1 MYSIAMQVWILLRI
15 SAFSLA
21 RRGWITASMVIS
33 VALTSM
39 LLLGFLSMAAGFRT
53 AYSAA
58 GSTDVAIALSAGST
72 SEAGSRLSIAQ
83 LHALEAAP
91 GIARNQDGEAMM
103 SAELQ
108 VAVDAVPQ
116 ASELPA
122 SLSLRGI
129 GANGFTLRP
138 GFRLIEG
145 RPFSPGQAELVV
157 GRRIAL
163 AYPGFQV
170 GSQITFGSSKWT
182 VAGIF
187 EAGGSVFESEILAD
201 LTVVQTIFNRQGIV
215 QSLRLR
221 LSDPSAIATL
231 QAYVDSD
238 RSAGVSVRT
247 ESDFYADQTS
257 RTSALILWFG
267 VPLALAISI
276 GAIAGTVNT
285 MAASVSD
292 RAAEI
297 ATVRALGFRPS
308 STFVATAL
316 EACCLAVVGGALGI
330 VCMMITLDG
339 WSMSTLGSDGTQV
352 GFALTVSLDGALAA
366 LALALGNGLIGG
378 GVPALAAARTPIRDA
393 LRQQI

>member
-1 MYSIAMQVWILLRI
+1 MHSIAMQVWILLRI

-33 VALTSM
+33 IALTSM
-39 LLLGFLSMAAGFRT
+39 LLLGFLSMVTGFRT
-53 AYSAA
+53 AYLAA
-58 GSTDVAIALSAGST
+58 GSADVAIALSVGST

-91 GIARNQDGEAMM
+91 GIARNQDGEAMT

-108 VAVDAVPQ
+108 VAVDAVPR
-116 ASELPA
+116 ASELPT
-122 SLSLRGI
+122 SVSLRGI
-129 GANGFTLRP
+129 GANGFALRP
-138 GFRLIEG
+138 GFQLTEG
-145 RPFSPGQAELVV
+145 RLFLPGQAELVV
-157 GRRIAL
+157 GRRIA
-163 AYPGFQV
+163 ATYPGFQI

-187 EAGGSVFESEILAD
+187 EAEGSVFESEIFAD
-201 LTVVQTIFNRQGIV
+201 LAVVQTLFNRQGVV

-221 LSDPSAIATL
+221 LSSPLAIATL

-238 RSAGVSVRT
+238 RNAGVSVRT

-297 ATVRALGFRPS
+297 ATVRALGFSPTA
-308 STFVATAL
+308 TFLATAL
-316 EACCLAVVGGALGI
+316 ESCCLAVIGGVLGI
-330 VCMMITLDG
+330 VCVMTTLDG
-339 WSMSTLGSDGTQV
+339 WSMSTLGSNGTQV
-352 GFALTVSLDGALAA
+352 GFALTVSLDGALDAFA
-366 LALALGNGLIGG
+366 LALAIGMIGG

-393 LRQQI
+393 LRLRI